1 VTAAVTAVDL
11 VERVR
16 VRLAAAGGEAGVGE
30 LAPAVRAEARGVV
43 GDADVLAAV
52 RTLQREFVGAGPLE
66 PLLRDPGVSDVLVT
80 GPGAV
85 WVDRGAG
92 LERAEVVFD
101 DEDAVRR
108 LAQRLAAAAGRRL
121 DDASPYVDARLPGS
135 GVRLH
140 AVLPP
145 VAADGT
151 CVSLRVLR
159 PARHD
164 LDGLRVSGTVDAEGV
179 ALLEAVVA
187 ARLAFLVTG
196 GTGSGKTTV
205 LSALLARVPPQERIV
220 CVEDAEEL
228 RPAHPH
234 VVRLVSR
241 PANVEGAGQILL
253 RDLVRQ
259 ALRMRPDRL
268 VVGEVRG
275 GEVVE
280 LLAALNTGH
289 DGGAGTVHAN
299 SPREVPARLEALAA
313 LGGMAPSALRSQLVA
328 AIQIVLH
335 MRRLSSGERILE
347 AVGVVRR
354 GADEVAVVPAWSH
367 DGEHAP
373 ARSDL
378 VALLRERG
386 VEPPWP
392 VPPELPPPAAAPAVC
407 PAATPAVS
415 PASPAAH
422 APVLVLP
429 TGFGHV
435 TEPPLARPLSAGV
448 ATLRP
453 RRPA

>member
-1 VTAAVTAVDL
+1 
-11 VERVR
+11 
-16 VRLAAAGGEAGVGE
+16 
-30 LAPAVRAEARGVV
+30 
-43 GDADVLAAV
+43 
-52 RTLQREFVGAGPLE
+52 
-66 PLLRDPGVSDVLVT
+66 
-80 GPGAV
+80 
-85 WVDRGAG
+85 
-92 LERAEVVFD
+92 
-101 DEDAVRR
+101 
-108 LAQRLAAAAGRRL
+108 
-121 DDASPYVDARLPGS
+121 
-135 GVRLH
+135 
-140 AVLPP
+140 
-145 VAADGT
+145 
-151 CVSLRVLR
+151 
-159 PARHD
+159 
-164 LDGLRVSGTVDAEGV
+164 VSGTVDAEGV

-205 LSALLARVPPQERIV
+205 LSALLARVPAQERIV

-313 LGGMAPSALRSQLVA
+313 LGGMAPSALRSQLAA

-392 VPPELPPPAAAPAVC
+392 VPPELPPPAVAPAVC